1 MRTICTAV
9 AKACNLDPARLV
21 PHSFRSGAQ
30 AQLELEDIARRMQQ
44 GGWKSAAGARVY
56 ARTALAH
63 AHAVTTQLHNAD
75 VCPLDQ
81 TRLLYTDH
89 SNVGGPRAPL

>member
-1 MRTICTAV
+1 MRRLCTA
-9 AKACNLDPARLV
+9 AASECGLDPLRLV

-44 GGWKSAAGARVY
+44 GGWKSAEGARTY

-63 AHAVTTQLHNAD
+63 AHAVTAQLHD
-75 VCPLDQ
+75 PSTLPIDQ
-81 TRLLYTDH
+81 TRLFFTDH
-89 SNVGGPRAPL
+89 AAEGGPRAPL